1 MNFKSIFF
9 LITLVLTQ
17 NDLYSQNNAGNT
29 FKTIAFSDAETIFI
43 TNYFKAEFQSN
54 ALDYDNIITEN
65 IENGNYEIFLGKEF
79 ESVPGCSF
87 DLNWSESLIGL
98 LGEPNSTYKFF
109 HVEATGGGTE
119 YWTDIYGL
127 KSINGIPSSVFQLD
141 IPCPFNSP
149 SGCSDRPELVKIA
162 NNILVFSIGFV
173 GPNDG
178 NCCPSWEYEISC
190 KFHANKLTLLSK
202 RKVKQTQN

>member
-1 MNFKSIFF
+1 M
-9 LITLVLTQ
+9 TC
-17 NDLYSQNNAGNT
+17 
-29 FKTIAFSDAETIFI
+29 
-43 TNYFKAEFQSN
+43 QSM
-54 ALDYDNIITEN
+54 
-65 IENGNYEIFLGKEF
+65 
-79 ESVPGCSF
+79 
-87 DLNWSESLIGL
+87 SLEKYY

-149 SGCSDRPELVKIA
+149 SGCSDRPELVKID
-162 NNILVFSIGFV
+162 NNILVFTIGFV

-190 KFHANKLTLLSK
+190 QFQANKLTLLSK

>member
-1 MNFKSIFF
+1 MNFKTIFF
-9 LITLVLTQ
+9 LIALLLTQ
-17 NDLYSQNNAGNT
+17 KELYSQNNASST
-29 FKTIAFSDAETIFI
+29 FKTIAFSVAETIFI

-54 ALDYDNIITEN
+54 AMGYDNIITEN

-87 DLNWSESLIGL
+87 DLNWSESLIGS

-127 KSINGIPSSVFQLD
+127 KSINGIPSSFFQLD
-141 IPCPFNSP
+141 IPCPFTSP
-149 SGCSDRPELVKIA
+149 SGCSDSPELVKIA

-173 GPNDG
+173 GLMT
-178 NCCPSWEYEISC
+178 EIAALAGSM
-190 KFHANKLTLLSK
+190 KLAVNSK
-202 RKVKQTQN
+202 QIN

>member
-127 KSINGIPSSVFQLD
+127 KSMNGIPSSVFQLV

-149 SGCSDRPELVKIA
+149 SGCSDRPELVKID
-162 NNILVFSIGFV
+162 NNILVFTIGFV

-190 KFHANKLTLLSK
+190 QFQANKLTLLSK